1 MDGAMIG
8 NPLKIER
15 RDNVAILTLTRED
28 RRNALSRDTVQALA
42 QAGAQLSKDPTLR
55 AIVITG
61 AGDRA
66 FSAGADLKER
76 AQMSDDEVRAQ
87 LVGYRTQLAWIDPSP
102 VPVIAAI
109 NGVALGGGL
118 ELALRCDLRVA
129 VAHAELGLPETTLG
143 IIPGSEGTQR
153 LPQLIGES
161 RAKELILLGRRISA
175 QEALHIGLIHRIS
188 PAGSDLLEDV
198 WQWIAPIREGAP
210 LAQAAALQAIDAA
223 RDLPLPAGSQREI
236 ELYEAVL
243 SSEDRREALQAFSEK
258 RKPKF
263 QGR

>member
-1 MDGAMIG
+1 MAADGLQIA
-8 NPLKIER
+8 R
-15 RDNVAILTLTRED
+15 RDDVAILTLTRED
-28 RRNALSRDTVQALA
+28 RRNALARDTVRALGE
-42 QAGAQLSKDPTLR
+42 AGARLAPDRTLR

-61 AGDRA
+61 AGTKA
-66 FSAGADLKER
+66 FCAGADLKER
-76 AQMSDDEVRAQ
+76 QQMTSDEIRAQ
-87 LVGYRTQLAWIDPSP
+87 LHSYRTHLSWIDPCPIP
-102 VPVIAAI
+102 VVAAI

-129 VAHAELGLPETTLG
+129 VPHAELGLPETSLG

-161 RAKELILLGRRISA
+161 RAKELILLGRRIDA
-175 QEALHIGLIHRIS
+175 QEALHIGLIHRIT

-223 RDLPLPAGSQREI
+223 RELPLSAGSQREI
-236 ELYEAVL
+236 ELYESVL
-243 SSEDRREALQAFSEK
+243 NSEDRSEALRAFAEK
-258 RKPKF
+258 RRAKF